1 MRCVVMEAGLGL
13 GYVSNILGRVGLTY
27 CMFEGGS

>member
-1 MRCVVMEAGLGL
+1 MIEAGLDL
-13 GYVSNILGRVGLTY
+13 EYVSNILGRVGLTY